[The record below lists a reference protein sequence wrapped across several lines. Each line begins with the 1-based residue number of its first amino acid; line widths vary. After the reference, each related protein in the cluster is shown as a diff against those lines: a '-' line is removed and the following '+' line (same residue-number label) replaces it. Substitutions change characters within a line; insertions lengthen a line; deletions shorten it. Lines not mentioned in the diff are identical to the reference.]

1 MYLYTMLPGTYTPS
15 VMIDRYRSFIWTER
29 YNTAGDFELVL
40 ELNRQNSTMLPLGTL
55 IGCSESTRVM
65 VVESIEELVDAD
77 ELGVLTVKG
86 RSLEI
91 ALLSLRA
98 AMPRVDS
105 STQNP
110 WMFYGTPQQIMRDV
124 FAYSCGLNA
133 LNTFDTL
140 PDLVNQAD
148 PRMYQGTLPFP
159 EDEGWMEI
167 SRTDV
172 YSVLTQIATN
182 YRLGFRLTHYNSKI
196 SFDVYTG
203 HNRSSSQ
210 HTFPAMIFDKKLNT
224 MINGRTLLTSSEYKN
239 IAYVYSKYGFEA
251 VTLPTRPTGHGF
263 NRRIMVV
270 DATDIETDLGPDLN
284 TELEIR
290 GREALLNQ
298 NYFVGFDGEIPG
310 NSPYSYG
317 TDYNLGDLV
326 EYRDDLGRAFYVLVT
341 EQIFSSDETGTKSY
355 PTLSSDTQFQAGTWE
370 GWDALQVWPDA
381 PGVWSDH

>member
-98 AMPRVDS
+98 AMPRVN
-105 STQNP
+105 STVQNP

-124 FAYSCGLNA
+124 FAYSCGSMA
-133 LNTFDTL
+133 ISSFDVL

-224 MINGRTLLTSSEYKN
+224 MINGRTLLTSADYRN
-239 IAYVYSKYGFEA
+239 IAFVYSKNGFRA
-251 VTLPTRPTGHGF
+251 VTLPTRPTGPGF
-263 NRRIMVV
+263 DRRIIVV
-270 DATDIETDLGPDLN
+270 DASDIETEMGTQLD
-284 TELEIR
+284 TELDVR
-290 GREALLNQ
+290 GREVLLNQ
-298 NYFVGFDGEIPG
+298 NYFVGFDGEIPV

-341 EQIFSSDETGTKSY
+341 EQIFSSDETGEKSY
-355 PTLSSDTQFQAGTWE
+355 PTLSSDTQYQAGTWE
-370 GWDALQVWPDA
+370 GWDALQTWPDA